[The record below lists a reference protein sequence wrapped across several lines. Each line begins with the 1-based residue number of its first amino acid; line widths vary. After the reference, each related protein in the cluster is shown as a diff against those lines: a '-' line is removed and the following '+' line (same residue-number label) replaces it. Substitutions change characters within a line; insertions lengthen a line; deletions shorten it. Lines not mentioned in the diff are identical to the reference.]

1 MRRWLPL
8 ACAALLALGLAG
20 APRAQ
25 DAPPLRVTARLPAGA
40 QAQAGATLRLELD
53 VMTTTWFTQPP
64 RLPALTLPGVMV
76 TPPSGEGELVRA
88 EHNGVAYSG
97 LRYTY
102 LLSPT
107 AAGQV
112 QVPALA
118 VSAEVGPGKTP
129 ASASSAPLSFT
140 VGGAAGAQPA
150 PHGALTVSQDFA
162 LAPDPL
168 VAGGRVTRS
177 ITQRAEGVQAMLLPP
192 APLADA
198 PGFKRYAREPEV
210 TTLTDGRGGFVGG
223 QRIDRADYVAEQ
235 AGELS
240 LPAVTLAWRD
250 GAGGPPRQP
259 ARPGR
264 TFAVAAAPAVAPP
277 FSLTDDLA
285 RLRHGLRWVL
295 PAAWLAWAA
304 GGALALLVLWL
315 GWPWWRQGL
324 CRLRAAALRRR
335 ARRRAGEPWHWR
347 AWRREARRDSG
358 TLSAFYRWLALA
370 AGAPDLRGAT
380 ATLDEAAQG
389 AAAAAL
395 RDAYGRAPARA
406 GWRVR
411 LGMASRQWRGNWR
424 ARRAAAPAHGLPEVL
439 NPARAARPRS

>member
-1 MRRWLPL
+1 MRRWPTL
-8 ACAALLALGLAG
+8 ACAALLALGLAA

-25 DAPPLRVTARLPAGA
+25 DAPPLRASARLAAGA
-40 QAQAGATLRLELD
+40 QAQVGATLRLELD

-76 TPPSGEGELVRA
+76 TPPSGEGELVRD
-88 EHNGVAYSG
+88 EHDGVAYSG

-107 AAGQV
+107 AAGRV
-112 QVPALA
+112 DVPALA
-118 VSAEVGPGKTP
+118 VSAEVGPGRTP

-140 VGGAAGAQPA
+140 VGGAAGGQPA
-150 PHGALTVSQDFA
+150 PGGALTVSQDFA

-177 ITQRAEGVQAMLLPP
+177 ITQRAEGMQAMLLPP

-235 AGELS
+235 AGELT
-240 LPAVTLAWRD
+240 LPPVTLAWGE
-250 GAGGPPRQP
+250 GAGGPPRQTL
-259 ARPGR
+259 PGR
-264 TFAVAAAPAVAPP
+264 AFTVAAAPAAAPP
-277 FSLTDDLA
+277 FSLADDLA

-295 PAAWLAWAA
+295 PAAWLAWAG
-304 GGALALLVLWL
+304 GGALALLALWL
-315 GWPWWRQGL
+315 GWPWWRLGL
-324 CRLRAAALRRR
+324 RRLRAAAQRLR

-370 AGAPDLRGAT
+370 AGAPDMRGAT
-380 ATLDEAAQG
+380 ATLDEPAQR

-395 RDAYGRAPARA
+395 RDAYGRAPARS
-406 GWRVR
+406 GWRAR
-411 LGMASRQWRGNWR
+411 LGVATRRWRGSWR
-424 ARRAAAPAHGLPEVL
+424 ARRAAAPAHGLPAVL

>member
-150 PHGALTVSQDFA
+150 SHGALTVSQDFA

-250 GAGGPPRQP
+250 GAGRQPRQQ
-259 ARPGR
+259 ALPGR

-304 GGALALLVLWL
+304 GGALALLALWL

-370 AGAPDLRGAT
+370 AGAPDMRGAT

-395 RDAYGRAPARA
+395 RDAYGRQPARA
-406 GWRVR
+406 GWRAR

>member
-240 LPAVTLAWRD
+240 LPAVTLAWRA
-250 GAGGPPRQP
+250 GAGGPPRPP

>member
-40 QAQAGATLRLELD
+40 PAQAGATLRLELD

-140 VGGAAGAQPA
+140 VGGAAGGQPA

-192 APLADA
+192 APLADV

-250 GAGGPPRQP
+250 GAGGQPRQQ
-259 ARPGR
+259 ALPGR

-304 GGALALLVLWL
+304 GGALALLALWL
-315 GWPWWRQGL
+315 GWPWWRQACAG
-324 CRLRAAALRRR
+324 C
-335 ARRRAGEPWHWR
+335 ARGGGPASP
-347 AWRREARRDSG
+347 G
-358 TLSAFYRWLALA
+358 T
-370 AGAPDLRGAT
+370 GAPGAARRGAT
-380 ATLDEAAQG
+380 A
-389 AAAAAL
+389 
-395 RDAYGRAPARA
+395 AR
-406 GWRVR
+406 
-411 LGMASRQWRGNWR
+411 
-424 ARRAAAPAHGLPEVL
+424 
-439 NPARAARPRS
+439 

>member
-1 MRRWLPL
+1 M
-8 ACAALLALGLAG
+8 
-20 APRAQ
+20 
-25 DAPPLRVTARLPAGA
+25 
-40 QAQAGATLRLELD
+40 
-53 VMTTTWFTQPP
+53 
-64 RLPALTLPGVMV
+64 
-76 TPPSGEGELVRA
+76 
-88 EHNGVAYSG
+88 
-97 LRYTY
+97 
-102 LLSPT
+102 
-107 AAGQV
+107 
-112 QVPALA
+112 
-118 VSAEVGPGKTP
+118 
-129 ASASSAPLSFT
+129 
-140 VGGAAGAQPA
+140 
-150 PHGALTVSQDFA
+150 
-162 LAPDPL
+162 
-168 VAGGRVTRS
+168 
-177 ITQRAEGVQAMLLPP
+177 
-192 APLADA
+192 
-198 PGFKRYAREPEV
+198 
-210 TTLTDGRGGFVGG
+210 
-223 QRIDRADYVAEQ
+223 
-235 AGELS
+235 
-240 LPAVTLAWRD
+240 
-250 GAGGPPRQP
+250 
-259 ARPGR
+259 
-264 TFAVAAAPAVAPP
+264 AAAPAVAPP

>member
-240 LPAVTLAWRD
+240 LPAVTLAWRG
-250 GAGGPPRQP
+250 GAGGQPRQQ

>member
-250 GAGGPPRQP
+250 GAGGQPRQQ

-335 ARRRAGEPWHWR
+335 ARR
-347 AWRREARRDSG
+347 
-358 TLSAFYRWLALA
+358 
-370 AGAPDLRGAT
+370 
-380 ATLDEAAQG
+380 
-389 AAAAAL
+389 
-395 RDAYGRAPARA
+395 
-406 GWRVR
+406 
-411 LGMASRQWRGNWR
+411 
-424 ARRAAAPAHGLPEVL
+424 
-439 NPARAARPRS
+439 

>member
-250 GAGGPPRQP
+250 GAGGQPRQQ

-315 GWPWWRQGL
+315 GWP
-324 CRLRAAALRRR
+324 
-335 ARRRAGEPWHWR
+335 WR

>member
-250 GAGGPPRQP
+250 GAGGPPRPP

>member
-140 VGGAAGAQPA
+140 VGGAAGGQPA

-192 APLADA
+192 APLADV

-250 GAGGPPRQP
+250 GAGGQPRQQ
-259 ARPGR
+259 ALPGR

-304 GGALALLVLWL
+304 GGALALLALWL

-324 CRLRAAALRRR
+324 CRLRPACMRLPQKAQVVQRMDRADRAGPGVGRFAHVELQLARGLGQGVQ
-335 ARRRAGEPWHWR
+335 ARRHFLGRAH
-347 AWRREARRDSG
+347 
-358 TLSAFYRWLALA
+358 LA
-370 AGAPDLRGAT
+370 AREIGLRVVQLLVGMV
-380 ATLDEAAQG
+380 EGFHVMRSAAG
-389 AAAAAL
+389 PSPH
-395 RDAYGRAPARA
+395 RCDGWPGR
-406 GWRVR
+406 
-411 LGMASRQWRGNWR
+411 
-424 ARRAAAPAHGLPEVL
+424 LPKSST
-439 NPARAARPRS
+439 AARCR

>member
-250 GAGGPPRQP
+250 GAGGQPRQQ
-259 ARPGR
+259 AR
-264 TFAVAAAPAVAPP
+264 
-277 FSLTDDLA
+277 
-285 RLRHGLRWVL
+285 
-295 PAAWLAWAA
+295 
-304 GGALALLVLWL
+304 
-315 GWPWWRQGL
+315 
-324 CRLRAAALRRR
+324 
-335 ARRRAGEPWHWR
+335 
-347 AWRREARRDSG
+347 
-358 TLSAFYRWLALA
+358 
-370 AGAPDLRGAT
+370 
-380 ATLDEAAQG
+380 
-389 AAAAAL
+389 
-395 RDAYGRAPARA
+395 
-406 GWRVR
+406 
-411 LGMASRQWRGNWR
+411 
-424 ARRAAAPAHGLPEVL
+424 
-439 NPARAARPRS
+439 

>member
-129 ASASSAPLSFT
+129 ASASSAPLWFT
-140 VGGAAGAQPA
+140 VGGAAGGQPA
-150 PHGALTVSQDFA
+150 LHGALTVSQDFA

-192 APLADA
+192 APLADV

-250 GAGGPPRQP
+250 GAGGQPRQQ
-259 ARPGR
+259 ALPGR

-304 GGALALLVLWL
+304 GGALALLALWL

-335 ARRRAGEPWHWR
+335 ARRRAGEPWQD
-347 AWRREARRDSG
+347 RESTRLNSSHSG
-358 TLSAFYRWLALA
+358 QYRMPSSA
-370 AGAPDLRGAT
+370 
-380 ATLDEAAQG
+380 
-389 AAAAAL
+389 
-395 RDAYGRAPARA
+395 
-406 GWRVR
+406 
-411 LGMASRQWRGNWR
+411 
-424 ARRAAAPAHGLPEVL
+424 
-439 NPARAARPRS
+439 